1 MEHSGRLKRFE
12 DPNDDFPFYA
22 GRPAA
27 IAGRGWALLVG
38 AVVAAFLVL
47 YLAPFP
53 TLLNQVVTVALPL
66 AALAYVAPGN
76 LGALFRR
83 VRGRDLALMVG
94 FALLNFAVSLTVAS
108 VVSLVFGADANAETA
123 QLTQQT
129 GSGLALFFLGT
140 GVQLLGEELF
150 TVLPFLAVVYLCYSR
165 AGFSRG
171 GSVLIAWL
179 LSALLFGLMHL
190 PAYDWNLVQCVVVI
204 GSARLVLTLAYIKT
218 KNLWVSYG
226 AHLINDFSVFVSIVL
241 FS

>member
-1 MEHSGRLKRFE
+1 MEQSGRLKRFE
-12 DPNDDFPFYA
+12 DPNDDFPFYD
-22 GRPAA
+22 GRPAR

-38 AVVAAFLVL
+38 AVVAAFLAL
-47 YLAPFP
+47 FLAPFP
-53 TLLNQVVTVALPL
+53 TLVNQVLTVALPL
-66 AALAYVAPGN
+66 GALAYVAPGN
-76 LGALFRR
+76 WGALFRR

-94 FALLNFAVSLTVAS
+94 FALLNLAVSLTVAS

-190 PAYDWNLVQCVVVI
+190 PVYDWNLLQCVVVI

-226 AHLINDFSVFVSIVL
+226 AHLINDWTIFVYLIL
-241 FS
+241 F

>member
-1 MEHSGRLKRFE
+1 MEQSGRLKRFE
-12 DPNDDFPFYA
+12 DPNDYFPFYD
-22 GRPAA
+22 GRPAR

-38 AVVAAFLVL
+38 AVVAAFLAL
-47 YLAPFP
+47 FLAPFP
-53 TLLNQVVTVALPL
+53 TLVNQVLTVALPL
-66 AALAYVAPGN
+66 GALAYVAPGN
-76 LGALFRR
+76 WGALFRR
-83 VRGRDLALMVG
+83 VRGRDLALMVA
-94 FALLNFAVSLTVAS
+94 FALLNLVVSLVVAS

-123 QLTQQT
+123 QLSQQT

-171 GSVLIAWL
+171 RSVLIAWL

-190 PAYDWNLVQCVVVI
+190 PVYDWNLLQCVVVI

-226 AHLINDFSVFVSIVL
+226 AHLINDWTIFVYLIL
-241 FS
+241 F